1 MPGWSEALDDFETR
15 LLAAAETLRVGGDTG
30 ETPAPFET
38 PALGGP
44 CPPELRG
51 RAEQL
56 VELARILEGALRSE
70 LASIRDELRRVPRT
84 PAAARPVAGFDAHA

>member
-1 MPGWSEALDDFETR
+1 MPGWHEALDDFETR
-15 LLAAAETLRVGGDTG
+15 LLAAAQTLRAGGDTG
-30 ETPAPFET
+30 EAPTPFEP
-38 PALGGP
+38 PALDGP

-56 VELARILEGALRSE
+56 AELARMLEGALASE